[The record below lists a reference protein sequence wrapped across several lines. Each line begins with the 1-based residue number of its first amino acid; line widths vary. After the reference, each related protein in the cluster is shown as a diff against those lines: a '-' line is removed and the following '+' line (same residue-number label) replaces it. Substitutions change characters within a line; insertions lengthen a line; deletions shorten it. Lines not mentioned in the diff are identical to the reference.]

1 MKTSTL
7 VSTVTWTM
15 SAESHAYIFQAEISA
30 LNLERLKSK
39 RVLGMSFQKE
49 KYEFLND
56 LRDVLTEEI
65 LQHLIALSDK
75 EGEK

>member
-1 MKTSTL
+1 
-7 VSTVTWTM
+7 M
-15 SAESHAYIFQAEISA
+15 SANSHAYIFMAELSV
-30 LNLERLKSK
+30 LNLERLKTK
-39 RVLGMSFQKE
+39 RVLGMSFEKE
-49 KYEFLND
+49 KFEFLND

>member
-1 MKTSTL
+1 MTL
-7 VSTVTWTM
+7 VSTVTWSM
-15 SAESHAYIFQAEISA
+15 SANSHAYIFMAELSV
-30 LNLERLKSK
+30 LNLERLKTK
-39 RVLGMSFQKE
+39 RVLGMSFEKE
-49 KYEFLND
+49 KFEFLND

>member
-1 MKTSTL
+1 MSL
-7 VSTVTWTM
+7 VSTVTWSM
-15 SAESHAYIFQAEISA
+15 SANSHAYIFMAELSV
-30 LNLERLKSK
+30 LNLERLKTK
-39 RVLGMSFQKE
+39 RVLGMSFEKE
-49 KYEFLND
+49 KFEFLND